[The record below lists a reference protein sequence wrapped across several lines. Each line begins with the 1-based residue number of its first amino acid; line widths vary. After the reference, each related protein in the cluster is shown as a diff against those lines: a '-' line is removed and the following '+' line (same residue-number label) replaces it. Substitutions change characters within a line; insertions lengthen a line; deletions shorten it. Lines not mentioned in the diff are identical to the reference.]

1 MNYELRIMNSQ
12 LRTGN
17 KFLTMLY
24 SIQYEMR
31 SIREH
36 LKKISDNSEQ
46 IEGFHIG
53 WSIHN
58 LVRSL

>member
-1 MNYELRIMNSQ
+1 MPNS
-12 LRTGN
+12 L
-17 KFLTMLY
+17 FLY

-46 IEGFHIG
+46 NRKIETY
-53 WSIHN
+53 
-58 LVRSL
+58 